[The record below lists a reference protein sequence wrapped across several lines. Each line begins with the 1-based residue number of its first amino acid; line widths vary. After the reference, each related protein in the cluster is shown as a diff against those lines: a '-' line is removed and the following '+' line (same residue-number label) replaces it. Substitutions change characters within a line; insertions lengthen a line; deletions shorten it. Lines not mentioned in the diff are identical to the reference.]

1 MSKDVSEAD
10 FIAEVVERSRE
21 LPVVV
26 DFWAEWCGPCRQL
39 GPALEAAV
47 AKRAGKVELAKVDVD
62 SNQALSSSFG
72 VQGIPAVKAFRDG
85 QVVAEFTGAI
95 PPAQIERWLD
105 TLVPSPADE
114 LAGVGR
120 RGLAAPGARAR
131 PPPPRRRRRR
141 SGGSCSPAATPTR
154 RSQSLEPL
162 AGDFRAQ
169 GLAARARLAPD
180 RRRRRPIRSLARA
193 FAAWDADDFETALEA
208 LQEAIA
214 AADDPERRDLIREA
228 MVGIFA
234 ELGADHEL
242 ARTHRRRLA
251 AALN

>member
-1 MSKDVSEAD
+1 LVKDVSEAD
-10 FIAEVVERSRE
+10 FIAAVVERSRE

-47 AKRAGKVELAKVDVD
+47 AKRGGQVELAKVDVD
-62 SNQALSSSFG
+62 SNQALSASFG

-114 LAGVGR
+114 LAAAGDEDSLRQALELDPRHGEAAAQLGAILLA
-120 RGLAAPGARAR
+120 RGENEAAIEL
-131 PPPPRRRRRR
+131 
-141 SGGSCSPAATPTR
+141 
-154 RSQSLEPL
+154 LEPL

-169 GLAARARLAPD
+169 GLVARARLVDADGPEAPD
-180 RRRRRPIRSLARA
+180 PTLARA
-193 FAAWDADDFETALEA
+193 FSAWDAGDFEVALEA

-214 AADDPERRDLIREA
+214 APGEPERRDLIRAA

-242 ARTHRRRLA
+242 ARSHRRRLA